1 MRPRQIVVLLAMC
14 SLGPLTCSAGE
25 DKSGKNSQLTEQH
38 RIELIRTFNADLVY
52 IRTQFPMGKTGLTI
66 KDGKL
71 SPDADELKRLLAMW
85 GPSVKPGDRAI
96 ITQFVLK
103 NDRIHL
109 EINGGPV
116 KKAKWYQHIQV
127 GWAAA
132 EAPPGVGQATP

>member
-1 MRPRQIVVLLAMC
+1 MRPRQIVVLLGIF
-14 SLGPLTCSAGE
+14 SLGALTCSAGD
-25 DKSGKNSQLTEQH
+25 DKSGKNSPLTEQH

-71 SPDADELKRLLAMW
+71 APDGDELKRLLALW

-103 NDRIHL
+103 NDRIHF
-109 EINGGPV
+109 EINGGQV
-116 KKAKWYQHIQV
+116 KKMTWY
-127 GWAAA
+127 
-132 EAPPGVGQATP
+132 